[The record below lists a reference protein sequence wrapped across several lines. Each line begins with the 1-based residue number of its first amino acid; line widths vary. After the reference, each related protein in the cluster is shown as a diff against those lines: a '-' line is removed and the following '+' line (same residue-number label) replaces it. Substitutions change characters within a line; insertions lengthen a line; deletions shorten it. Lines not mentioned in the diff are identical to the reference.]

1 MKKSQYG
8 TTDINPYTWEAE
20 AGESETEDQLGLH
33 IKVLFLNNHKLNE
46 TFYFGIASLKPQ
58 QHINMFKT
66 KTQRGSLTSILR
78 DHHKAQLYFL
88 QKYHPL
94 ELLCWAALLLIHGVD
109 IVFS

>member
-8 TTDINPYTWEAE
+8 TTEINPYTWEAE
-20 AGESETEDQLGLH
+20 AGESQTEDQLGLH

-66 KTQRGSLTSILR
+66 KTQRGSLTST
-78 DHHKAQLYFL
+78 
-88 QKYHPL
+88 
-94 ELLCWAALLLIHGVD
+94 
-109 IVFS
+109 